1 MSLFDDITAH
11 LGSGKTLYT
20 KARGTKFRA
29 QVAGGVLVVESERS
43 GRKTITPT
51 QVEAAAK
58 AIATSAPP
66 LDDRAVQVARSWVG
80 AINDSMAGS
89 ANPAKRASPS
99 RAVAKPR
106 QLTED
111 DQRKARLQA
120 SASPFNDHH
129 ESDRHSPEEA
139 IVRSPEGERARSA
152 GQANTDPPALG
163 AAGRRPSRDAARAG
177 GPNRGRHRS
186 QHRSRDRPGDRSEA
200 KATPERTDD
209 ATIVQITDQLAS
221 LTTQIETLRTE
232 RDAAVAQVA
241 RAERQLQSWR
251 TVATQ
256 VGGLAT
262 VALAPMPKHDASPL
276 PPEVA
281 DLLAQAARSW
291 KSAPSGS
298 VGASRSALELVL
310 RLVAARVTGTD
321 EWGGAGFAALRELL
335 ASRPRAQGNLSE
347 SDLHLARDLYSTVE
361 QVESR
366 RGWLETHRDR
376 RAAPLGRRPHHLPAR
391 IRDREGMS
399 PTTSSRQRL

>member
-99 RAVAKPR
+99 RAMAKPR
-106 QLTED
+106 QLTKTTKGKSVSKPAP
-111 DQRKARLQA
+111 RRSTTTTRATGTAPKKRSSAAPKA
-120 SASPFNDHH
+120 SARAQPAKPTPT
-129 ESDRHSPEEA
+129 RP
-139 IVRSPEGERARSA
+139 RSVPQAAARPA
-152 GQANTDPPALG
+152 TPPAPAVPT
-163 AAGRRPSRDAARAG
+163 AADIAVSIGREIARAIG
-177 GPNRGRHRS
+177 
-186 QHRSRDRPGDRSEA
+186 EA

-298 VGASRSALELVL
+298 VGTSRSALELVL

-347 SDLHLARDLYSTVE
+347 SDLHLARDLYSRSSKSSHGE
-361 QVESR
+361 D
-366 RGWLETHRDR
+366 GWKPTAIDALLLWAGVLTISQ
-376 RAAPLGRRPHHLPAR
+376 RAFGTGKA
-391 IRDREGMS
+391 
-399 PTTSSRQRL
+399 